1 MDDDRQHTVLVDR
14 ASVGG
19 TIVPSASSGGLAD
32 TEPSEAERVLGGRKG
47 LGSQGPPLAAVPAD
61 AHVDDAMFRAH
72 LAHLVE
78 APRPASAPLPLA
90 AVVIAPREGPLE
102 GPLEGS
108 EHRERELDGIP
119 HVIVAL
125 TAVLSPVCAVILA
138 GLFRFGGTAG
148 KAVAVALALIA
159 VPALVLRLSAKAA
172 RDRDHRSR

>member
-19 TIVPSASSGGLAD
+19 TIVPFASSGGLAD

-61 AHVDDAMFRAH
+61 AHADDAMFRAH

-90 AVVIAPREGPLE
+90 AVVIAPREGPLD
-102 GPLEGS
+102 GP
-108 EHRERELDGIP
+108 EHRDRELDGIP

-148 KAVAVALALIA
+148 KVVAVALALIA